1 MGEIIKIGHETIRY
15 EELERVSQKILNI
28 LKEEKRTY
36 RVNKSILKY
45 SIDKLERE
53 IEATIF
59 Y

>member
-1 MGEIIKIGHETIRY
+1 MGEIIQIGNETIRY

-45 SIDKLERE
+45 SIEKLDNE
-53 IEATIF
+53 IETIIF
-59 Y
+59 H